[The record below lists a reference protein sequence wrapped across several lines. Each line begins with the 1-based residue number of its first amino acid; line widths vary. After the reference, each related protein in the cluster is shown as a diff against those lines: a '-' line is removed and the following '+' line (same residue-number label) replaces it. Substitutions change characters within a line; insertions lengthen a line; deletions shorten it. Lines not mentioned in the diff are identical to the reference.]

1 MKLSKYFE
9 IGKGTIPVILSC
21 PHGGYKKPQKIPNK
35 AFGVQTPD
43 RNTYF
48 IAKQI
53 LWELKSRGI
62 YIYYI
67 LNKVHR
73 SKIDLNR
80 PPRSSLAFDKSS
92 IEARN
97 IHQFF
102 NDQLLNFSQ
111 ECIQKYDKAL
121 VIDFHGFTKPYTEY
135 PDIIFGNIFGKTLK
149 ILENPQVE
157 NCDKYWGCSQLY
169 NEIAQSFTLDD
180 GLALSDI
187 NIAYSGGYITHQFY
201 NVPKVNAIQLEVAKF
216 IRMEQKS
223 TRKFIASIVNGI
235 SNMINP

>member
-9 IGKGTIPVILSC
+9 IGKGSIPVILSC
-21 PHGGYKKPQKIPNK
+21 PHGGYKKPKKIPNK

-67 LNKVHR
+67 LNKIHR
-73 SKIDLNR
+73 SKVDLNR

-92 IEARN
+92 IEAKN
-97 IHQFF
+97 IHQLFH
-102 NDQLLNFSQ
+102 DQLINFSQ
-111 ECIQKYDKAL
+111 ECVQKYNKAL

-135 PDIIFGNIFGKTLK
+135 PDIIFGNIFGKTLQ

-201 NVPKVNAIQLEVAKF
+201 NIPKVNAIQLEVAKF
-216 IRMEQKS
+216 IRMEQNS
-223 TRKFIASIVNGI
+223 THKFIQSFVNGI
-235 SNMINP
+235 SKIIT